1 MMWRFER
8 SVAWRHFITGGG
20 QTVLTVAAVAV
31 AVLLIIFISS
41 LINGLQVG
49 LIEDILG
56 GSPLVTVT
64 PPEREPRPLWEA
76 GIDADTPVVAKV
88 DSAYQQRS
96 TIEQW
101 RELMDVIE
109 HTPHVTGVAA
119 RATGGGFVARGART
133 ISAAIIGV
141 QPEREIKVINIGRR
155 MAHGEFTR
163 LDREGV
169 LIGVKMADELRVQI
183 GDRIRVTS
191 NEGQTG
197 TFFVRGVFDLGLPDA
212 NERWVF
218 MRLRPAQGLLE
229 LGNDVTAI
237 NLRTDD
243 IYRADAA
250 ANEIRKYTR
259 LDVKSWTIENRAF
272 LDGLQ
277 GQSRSSNTIVGISVL
292 ASLFAVA
299 GVMLVFVVQKS
310 RDIGILKTIGAT
322 RRQISRIFLL
332 EGLGFGLAGGALGGT
347 LGTAGALLIQNT
359 PRPGGGTFGG
369 KPATV
374 VPMQWEPSILI
385 AAIVA
390 AIVVGV
396 VASVLPARR
405 AAALDPVEVIRSA

>member
-1 MMWRFER
+1 MWRFER
-8 SVAWRHFITGGG
+8 GVAWRHFSTGGS
-20 QTVLTVAAVAV
+20 QTALTVAAVAV

-41 LINGLQVG
+41 LINGLQIG

-56 GSPLVTVT
+56 GSSLVTVT

-76 GIDADTPVVAKV
+76 ELDPGMPVVAKV
-88 DSAYQQRS
+88 DSAYQQQS
-96 TIEQW
+96 SIEQW
-101 RELMDVIE
+101 QELIE
-109 HTPHVTGVAA
+109 IIEGMPNVTGVGA

-141 QPEREIKVINIGRR
+141 QPEREVKVINIARR
-155 MAHGEFTR
+155 MAQGEFSP

-169 LIGVKMADELRVQI
+169 IIGVKMAEELRVQL

-218 MRLRPAQGLLE
+218 MQLRPAQGLLE
-229 LGNDVTAI
+229 LGNDVTEI

-250 ANEIRKYTR
+250 ADEIRKYTR
-259 LDVKSWTIENRAF
+259 LDVKSWTVENRAF

-277 GQSRSSNTIVGISVL
+277 GQSRTSNTIVGISIL

-299 GVMLVFVVQKS
+299 GVMLVFVAQKS
-310 RDIGILKTIGAT
+310 RDIGILKTMGAT
-322 RRQISRIFLL
+322 RRQVSRIFLL
-332 EGLGFGLAGGALGGT
+332 EGLGFGLAAGTLGGA
-347 LGTAGALLIQNT
+347 LGTAGALIIQNT

-390 AIVVGV
+390 AIIVGV
-396 VASVLPARR
+396 LASVLPARR